1 MPLSPTIPPANRP
14 YDLAGK
20 SNFSGIGGSVGT
32 QKVVATFDMF
42 PPVERY
48 INYRHKG
55 YAPFIMLFKA
65 LGYSRG
71 AATPTLGHFERLWDE
86 NTIKVSAVT
95 GGATA
100 GASAVITLDAI
111 NMVNVGAAVN
121 GVARKGSIIRTN
133 DRLKLKTGETVQVT
147 SIDRT
152 FDPHKVTVL
161 PVDGTVVLS
170 SKITVGDTIIIT
182 DNAYS
187 EGSGLGEGLTPQ
199 YIKYSNTFQI
209 VKERASTTGSNMTN
223 VLRVSDPNVGSG
235 QQSYFD
241 IVDFDTEKRFEMK
254 RSMGLLAGEQNTNA
268 ALYDYN
274 TERGIDAPMS
284 GTEGFLKFAE
294 LNGYTSTYTVGT
306 TSITSF
312 DALNRIYM
320 NERIGTRELMTLDGY
335 QILQETENALLNY
348 FNTTRDAYLESTI
361 SNANQS
367 WGDQPYTDTDL
378 SVAIG
383 FKSVRKGGFTYRFSV
398 CHEFNDIQSFGATGY
413 NYQQWRLVLPMGAKL
428 NITTGQHTSMFGY
441 EYKELNGYSRES
453 VVGQLSGAGIVAP
466 VISNQ
471 YDIKSVFM
479 LSEFAAHMAC
489 ANAIVRQIPV

>member
-1 MPLSPTIPPANRP
+1 MGYTPTVPPANRP
-14 YDLAGK
+14 YDLYKNQFA
-20 SNFSGIGGSVGT
+20 SVGGSVVT

-65 LGYSRG
+65 LGYSKG
-71 AATPTLGHFERLWDE
+71 SATPTLGHFERLWDE
-86 NTIKVSAVT
+86 NTIKVGAKS

-100 GASAVITLDAI
+100 GAAAVITLDAI
-111 NMVNVGAAVN
+111 NMVNVGASIN
-121 GVARKGSIIRTN
+121 GTALQGSVVRLN
-133 DRLKLKTGETVQVT
+133 DRLKLKTGQTVQVT
-147 SIDRT
+147 AINRT
-152 FDPHKVTVL
+152 VTPHTVTVL
-161 PVDGTVVLS
+161 PVDGTVTLTS
-170 SKITVGDTIIIT
+170 LITVGDIIIIT

-187 EGSGLGEGLTPQ
+187 EGSGLGEGMTPQ
-199 YIKYSNTFQI
+199 YIKYGNTFQI
-209 VKERASTTGSNMTN
+209 IKERASSTGSNMTN

-241 IVDFDTEKRFEMK
+241 IVDFDMEKRFEMK
-254 RSMGLLAGEQNTNA
+254 RSMALLAGEQNSNA
-268 ALYDYN
+268 LLYDYN

-294 LNGYTSTYTVGT
+294 LNGYTNTYTVGT

-335 QILQETENALLNY
+335 AILQETENALLNY
-348 FNTTRDAYLESTI
+348 FNTEQDMYLNNTI
-361 SNANQS
+361 ANANAS
-367 WGDQPYTDTDL
+367 WGDQPYTESDL

-383 FKSVRKGGFTYRFSV
+383 FKAIRKGGFTYRFSV

-413 NYQQWRLVLPMGAKL
+413 NYQNWRLVLPMGAKL
-428 NITTGQHTSMFGY
+428 NVTTNQQTSMFGY

-453 VVGQLSGAGIVAP
+453 VVGQLSGAGIVTP
-466 VISNQ
+466 VVTNQ